1 MIELP
6 EASFLAKQLNDTISG
21 KKVVNVIAAHSPHK
35 FAWFHGD
42 PQNYRNLLQ
51 NQSISKAAGFG
62 GMVEIKTDDAT
73 LVFSDGVG
81 LRYHHLSEVRP
92 NKHQLLIEF
101 EDASALSASVQ
112 MYGGLSCFQGD
123 KFENDYYR
131 IAKEKPSPLSSQFD
145 KAYFE
150 RLISSPDYQ
159 KLSAKAF
166 LATEQRIPGLGN
178 GVLQDI
184 LWNAK
189 IHPKQKIGA
198 LSDAEKQVL
207 FNSVKTI
214 LLDMTKL
221 GGRDTEKDLFGNN
234 GGYKTVMSKNNA
246 GLPCPVCGGLIKK
259 ESYMGGSIYYC
270 MECQKS

>member
-6 EASFLAKQLNDTISG
+6 EASVLAKQLNDTISG
-21 KKVVNVIAAHSPHK
+21 KKIVNVIAAQSPHK
-35 FAWFHGD
+35 FAWFHED
-42 PQNYRNLLQ
+42 PHNYRNLLN
-51 NQSISKAAGFG
+51 NQVIERSAGFG
-62 GMVEIKTDDAT
+62 GMVEIKSDTAT

-81 LRYHHLSEVRP
+81 LRYHRPGEPRP

-101 EDASALSASVQ
+101 EDTSALSASVQ
-112 MYGGLSCFQGD
+112 MYGGLICFRD
-123 KFENDYYR
+123 VYNNDYYR
-131 IAKEKPSPLSSQFD
+131 SAKDKPSPFSLQFD
-145 KAYFE
+145 EYFE
-150 RLISSPDYQ
+150 GLISSPDYQ

-189 IHPKQKIGA
+189 IHPKRKIST
-198 LSDAEKQVL
+198 LTDAERNQL
-207 FNSVKTI
+207 PNLIKTI
-214 LLDMTKL
+214 LSDMTRL

-246 GLPCPVCGGLIKK
+246 GLPCPVCGCLIKK
-259 ESYMGGSIYYC
+259 ESYLGGSIYYC
-270 MECQKS
+270 TECQKV